1 MFRIL
6 SSTCPCVL
14 VLYGVGFNLIPNAE
28 TRDHAHQLRRSS
40 QSRSNSRPSMQ
51 GPITWTWQGEPQRW
65 TVKVIVEDKLLTSEA
80 VLAGLSPLYILCT
93 YGTKQKSI
101 MNGFLDTDFYGLL
114 GLMTPWRSVPKILF
128 FSRHMGLLYEI
139 AMVEYSISNAYTSDD
154 INWIHRNTLNLCHM
168 TLLIRMYSVF
178 LPMWNM
184 KSEIVNST
192 STMHAS
198 WWFLFWKLPYL
209 AFLLWHSILYL
220 NWGLAQFR
228 RANLKCMS
236 TLMFHHTPK
245 TLNCVFT
252 QTHTHIYIDW
262 LNLYSQ
268 QLIMTIYAASNYI
281 GRPVKFKEQ

>member
-1 MFRIL
+1 MN
-6 SSTCPCVL
+6 CQ
-14 VLYGVGFNLIPNAE
+14 G
-28 TRDHAHQLRRSS
+28 HRRGQIADFGGCFGWIES
-40 QSRSNSRPSMQ
+40 P
-51 GPITWTWQGEPQRW
+51 
-65 TVKVIVEDKLLTSEA
+65 VY
-80 VLAGLSPLYILCT
+80 PLYVWDK
-93 YGTKQKSI
+93 TKI
-101 MNGFLDTDFYGLL
+101 HYEWVPWYWFLRTAGPND
-114 GLMTPWRSVPKILF
+114 PVEISAKNPF

-252 QTHTHIYIDW
+252 QTHTHIYR
-262 LNLYSQ
+262 
-268 QLIMTIYAASNYI
+268 LI
-281 GRPVKFKEQ
+281 KFI